1 MTRDARVVTTRDF
14 TLAAVLLVNGFAL
27 LDTEPDS
34 PDSPRRR
41 RFVLRGDPE
50 TFAKLNRSL
59 LLDDV
64 LVRARAVRSACSC
77 VGGFAPT
84 CAPPAGTRFACAGGI
99 LPARSVARFGP
110 SKEVL

>member
-1 MTRDARVVTTRDF
+1 MTKDTALVTTSDF

-27 LDTEPDS
+27 LGTEPDP

-41 RFVLRGDPE
+41 RFILRGDPE

-64 LVRARAVRSACSC
+64 LVPARA
-77 VGGFAPT
+77 FALAQRRLKHLLYDDPQGNT
-84 CAPPAGTRFACAGGI
+84 KATE
-99 LPARSVARFGP
+99 GP
-110 SKEVL
+110 DRT

>member
-1 MTRDARVVTTRDF
+1 MTRDGSVVTTRDF

-64 LVRARAVRSACSC
+64 LVPARA
-77 VGGFAPT
+77 FALAQRRLKHLLYDD
-84 CAPPAGTRFACAGGI
+84 APGATNG
-99 LPARSVARFGP
+99 
-110 SKEVL
+110 

>member
-27 LDTEPDS
+27 LGTEPDS

-41 RFVLRGDPE
+41 RFVLRGDPG

-64 LVRARAVRSACSC
+64 LVPARA
-77 VGGFAPT
+77 FALAQRRLKHLLYDG
-84 CAPPAGTRFACAGGI
+84 APGTTNAGEGLA
-99 LPARSVARFGP
+99 
-110 SKEVL
+110 